1 VLFRIII
8 NKFVPGKPFNFFIM
22 AYTLQIGEKAP
33 DFKLPATDGNTYELS
48 DLQDKYL
55 VVFFTCNHCPY
66 VIGSD
71 EVTRKTAD
79 AFSEKG
85 VRFIGINSNSA
96 RTYPADSFDNMKK
109 RMEQYSFPWL
119 YLYDESQEIATAY
132 GALRTPHFFVINENR
147 ELVYTGR
154 GTDSPRDASLI
165 RVNDLERTLDELTS
179 GLEVSTPLTNP
190 IGCTIK
196 WEGKDS
202 HWMPD
207 AAVDL
212 V

>member
-1 VLFRIII
+1 
-8 NKFVPGKPFNFFIM
+8 M
-22 AYTLQIGEKAP
+22 AYTLQIGAKAP
-33 DFKLPATDGNTYELS
+33 DFELPATDGNTYKLT
-48 DLQDKYL
+48 DFQDPYL

-79 AFSEKG
+79 AFKEKG
-85 VRFIGINSNSA
+85 VRFIGISSNSA
-96 RTYPADSFDNMKK
+96 RTYPADSFDNMRK

-119 YLYDESQEIATAY
+119 YLYDESQEIAKAY
-132 GALRTPHFFVINENR
+132 GALRTPHFFVFNENR

-154 GTDSPRDASLI
+154 GTDSPRDASGI
-165 RVNDLERTLDELTS
+165 SVNDLERTLEELTS
-179 GLEVSTPLTNP
+179 GFEVSIPLTNP

-202 HWMPD
+202 HWMPGE
-207 AAVDL
+207 AVDL